1 MQGAEEVRLDS
12 RSHIN
17 GLFDRDG
24 LPWTSK
30 IQWGLLLFWVGGVF
44 IAFAPLVGIYV
55 GLWLMSRQRSK
66 LSLILYV
73 ALFVAF
79 ASAVVFPF
87 PAHGPLSMF
96 ELVLDVSVV
105 VLWLMSAFMLRRDVR
120 RYYSDREGVPLPLNP
135 ALTALFGPWHIGGH
149 LRACFPLNSSGKTGS
164 GVLKLVN

>member
-1 MQGAEEVRLDS
+1 
-12 RSHIN
+12 
-17 GLFDRDG
+17 
-24 LPWTSK
+24 
-30 IQWGLLLFWVGGVF
+30 
-44 IAFAPLVGIYV
+44 
-55 GLWLMSRQRSK
+55 
-66 LSLILYV
+66 
-73 ALFVAF
+73 
-79 ASAVVFPF
+79 
-87 PAHGPLSMF
+87 MF